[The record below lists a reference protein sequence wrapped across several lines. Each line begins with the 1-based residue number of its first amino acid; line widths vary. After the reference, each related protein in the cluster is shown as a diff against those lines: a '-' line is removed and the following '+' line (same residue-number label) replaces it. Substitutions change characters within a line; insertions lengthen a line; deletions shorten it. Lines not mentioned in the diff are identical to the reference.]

1 VIPASHSCKI
11 VVLNDRE
18 NFFSMLGYEKLIVP
32 LTWCRSRRD
41 IAFVGQISRR

>member
-18 NFFSMLGYEKLIVP
+18 NFFSMLGYEKADRAPDVVSL
-32 LTWCRSRRD
+32 
-41 IAFVGQISRR
+41 AA